1 MPKSEKPPKYSG
13 ETNAQGLTDDPEEW
27 ADRFELA
34 AEVNGWDTDA
44 MKIKRLCF
52 YLTGEASVWFDVN
65 RHWILRPDTRWED
78 VKKGFL

>member
-44 MKIKRLCF
+44 MKNKRLCS
-52 YLTGEASVWFDVN
+52 LG
-65 RHWILRPDTRWED
+65 RHLCGSMSIAI
-78 VKKGFL
+78 GF